1 VYNIF
6 SFLAEF
12 PLMNDAREDKILK
25 EFGKRLQKLRKE
37 KELSV
42 RKFSYAA
49 DLSVSYVQKLE
60 AGESNPSYTT
70 LLKLAEA
77 LEVGLSEFMIKK

>member
-1 VYNIF
+1 
-6 SFLAEF
+6 
-12 PLMNDAREDKILK
+12 MNDSQEEKILK
-25 EFGKRLQKLRKE
+25 EFGKKLEKLRKA
-37 KELSV
+37 KGLSY

-49 DLSVSYVQKLE
+49 ELSVSYVQKLE

-77 LEVGLSEFMIKK
+77 LDVDLNEFTIRK